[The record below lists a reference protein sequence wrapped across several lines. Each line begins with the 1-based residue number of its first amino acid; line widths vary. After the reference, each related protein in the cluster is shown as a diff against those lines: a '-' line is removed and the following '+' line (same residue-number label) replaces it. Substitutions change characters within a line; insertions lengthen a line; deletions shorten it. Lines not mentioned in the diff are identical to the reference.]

1 MIKRHPSRDTA
12 RHNRRL
18 SESRAAEVVTV
29 AWMLCTLT
37 TLIAEGGVVLV
48 RLLLSLTDP
57 IVREDNVVNG
67 WMQLFVAL
75 ALIAVTSGVCS
86 LLLLPVVYWLRQVPP
101 PRPITVGA
109 CVIAVLPLVAIL
121 WLVT

>member
-12 RHNRRL
+12 LHNRRL

-86 LLLLPVVYWLRQVPP
+86 LLLLPVVYWLRQAPP
-101 PRPITVGA
+101 LGPSRSGPVS
-109 CVIAVLPLVAIL
+109 LQFYRL
-121 WLVT
+121 WQFYGW